1 MPLTPDF
8 VEELMAVQRT
18 LPSWE
23 ACQMESRIETYFFM
37 FSCSRERRRKTSRI
51 ELLTEHPVQVLRV
64 GVWCASD

>member
-37 FSCSRERRRKTSRI
+37 ISSAVPLNGTAEENIKN
-51 ELLTEHPVQVLRV
+51 
-64 GVWCASD
+64 